1 MKKSILAL
9 ALITASSAA
18 TAQSPNWNK
27 LDVSYLDTDIDV
39 NIGEASFDGFGLNG
53 SVALSDNWMLFGDY
67 KAVSEDANG
76 ASADLDMF
84 SAGAGFYQSVS
95 DNTDMFATASVERLE
110 VSGSGGG
117 ISASDGET
125 GFGLGVGVRS
135 MLTSSFELGG
145 KVDYVNIDSE
155 DIVRAQVNAFYYF
168 TDNIS
173 LGLGYE
179 MYRPSDADLDIDT
192 LSASF
197 RYAF

>member
-9 ALITASSAA
+9 ALITASGAA
-18 TAQSPNWNK
+18 MAQSPNWNK
-27 LDVSYLDTDIDV
+27 IDVSYLDTDIDV
-39 NIGEASFDGFGLNG
+39 NIGETSLDGFGLNG

-76 ASADLDMF
+76 ASLDLDLL
-84 SAGAGFYQSVS
+84 SAGAGFYESVS
-95 DNTDMFATASVERLE
+95 DNTDMFATVSVERLE

-145 KVDYVNIDSE
+145 KLDYVNIDSE
-155 DIVRAQVNAFYYF
+155 DIVRAQVNVFYYF
-168 TDNIS
+168 TDN
-173 LGLGYE
+173 L
-179 MYRPSDADLDIDT
+179 
-192 LSASF
+192 
-197 RYAF
+197 